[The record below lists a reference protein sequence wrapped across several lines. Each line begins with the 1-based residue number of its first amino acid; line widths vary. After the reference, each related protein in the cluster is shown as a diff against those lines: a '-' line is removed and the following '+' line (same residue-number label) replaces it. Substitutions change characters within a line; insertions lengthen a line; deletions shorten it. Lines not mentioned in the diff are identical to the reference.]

1 MKIKEIK
8 EKEDSLSFN
17 NIYVV
22 TLTPNWFEKLFGVK
36 EKVCEF
42 KDTGA
47 IYTFGG
53 GHEYIKK
60 NGESLGNRHWIS
72 EAIDIWRRRW

>member
-8 EKEDSLSFN
+8 EKENCYS
-17 NIYVV
+17 IYVV

-36 EKVCEF
+36 EKENEY

-47 IYTFGG
+47 TYMFGG
-53 GHEYIKK
+53 GRAYIKK
-60 NGESLGNRHWIS
+60 NGDDLGNGHWIS
-72 EAIDIWRRRW
+72 EAIDKWRRRW